1 MQLLEAK
8 LKDVA
13 HSIVIDLAS
22 DINFNKALN
31 NQSLHCKWMGVIA
44 QVAIGWL
51 LDFYRIR
58 IPRLPQALQ
67 KLFLIHTLTIARI
80 YTADI
85 KQIKRGRMVV
95 KVIGLI
101 ELTDQGA
108 FEQYRSQVGKTVE
121 LYKGSIAHRGAVT
134 EVFWNELSC
143 QPFSAF
149 VELHFPS
156 KEDAH
161 AWAHS
166 SEYQSL
172 VAIRNQAMKL
182 TLFGVTI

>member
-1 MQLLEAK
+1 MA
-8 LKDVA
+8 
-13 HSIVIDLAS
+13 
-22 DINFNKALN
+22 
-31 NQSLHCKWMGVIA
+31 
-44 QVAIGWL
+44 
-51 LDFYRIR
+51 
-58 IPRLPQALQ
+58 
-67 KLFLIHTLTIARI
+67 
-80 YTADI
+80 
-85 KQIKRGRMVV
+85 V

-108 FEQYRSQVGKTVE
+108 FEQYRNHVGKTVE
-121 LYKGSIAHRGAVT
+121 LYKGTIVHRGVVT
-134 EVFWNELSC
+134 EMFWNELSC

-172 VAIRNQAMKL
+172 VAIRNQAMTL
-182 TLFGVTI
+182 TLFGVEI

>member
-1 MQLLEAK
+1 MA
-8 LKDVA
+8 
-13 HSIVIDLAS
+13 
-22 DINFNKALN
+22 
-31 NQSLHCKWMGVIA
+31 
-44 QVAIGWL
+44 
-51 LDFYRIR
+51 
-58 IPRLPQALQ
+58 
-67 KLFLIHTLTIARI
+67 
-80 YTADI
+80 
-85 KQIKRGRMVV
+85 V

-108 FEQYRSQVGKTVE
+108 FEQYRNYVGKTVE
-121 LYKGSIAHRGAVT
+121 LYKGTIVHRGVVT
-134 EVFWNELSC
+134 EMFWNELSC

-172 VAIRNQAMKL
+172 VAIRNQAMTL
-182 TLFGVTI
+182 TLFGVEI